1 MKMYS
6 VLLSYN
12 MGESC
17 HRVRVD
23 IGAANSRDA
32 KKRVAGCM
40 HGEPRRLMR
49 AIADSNARTIQ
60 HAKDSGRYITVDA
73 VTYRAAVNKGFTGL
87 VMHGKRAVDG
97 VALDAMT
104 RAVLDLSPVAVAH
117 IIIDG
122 IAWEV
127 I

>member
-6 VLLSYN
+6 VLLSFHL
-12 MGESC
+12 GETG

-23 IGAANSRDA
+23 IGADNSTDA
-32 KKRVAGCM
+32 IKRVASCM
-40 HGEPRRLMR
+40 HGQPRQLIK
-49 AIADSNARTIQ
+49 AIAASKGRTIQ
-60 HAKDSGRYITVDA
+60 HAKDPSRYITVDA
-73 VTYRAAVNKGFTGL
+73 CTYRAAINKGFTGR
-87 VMHGKRAVDG
+87 VMHGVRHVDG
-97 VALDAMT
+97 VDLDMMI
-104 RAVLDLSPVAVAH
+104 RAVLDLCPVAVSN